1 MTSSFSFHHSP
12 SDQRYDAIVIGAGL
26 SGLTAAAYLA
36 QAGARVLVCEQ
47 TEQISGLF
55 NSFERNGYQF
65 DSGIKAVENSAVML
79 PMLAQL
85 GLLVADFRP
94 FRLVVH
100 LSQCSQA
107 NLLRRLCSSQG
118 EKKGWIDEALS

>member
-1 MTSSFSFHHSP
+1 MSSSFSFHHSP
-12 SDQRYDAIVIGAGL
+12 SDYRYDAIVIGAGL

-47 TEQISGLF
+47 AEQIGGLF

-85 GLLVADFRP
+85 GLLVAGHWTFSP
-94 FRLVVH
+94 GGSPIAVLTGKLAAEAVLKPGGKERLD
-100 LSQCSQA
+100 
-107 NLLRRLCSSQG
+107 R
-118 EKKGWIDEALS
+118 